1 MKLVATLS
9 SILLLGTGIT
19 AVSPTY
25 GAETVDILRKI
36 EVPTQSTRKF
46 SVSELGTEFASRV
59 SPESIEVLEHFGP
72 EAPAI
77 LNNYAIALEDALI
90 KVVEENEKLKKESE

>member
-1 MKLVATLS
+1 MKLVPTLTS
-9 SILLLGTGIT
+9 VFLLSTGIT
-19 AVSPTY
+19 TVTPIYA
-25 GAETVDILRKI
+25 GETIEILKKI
-36 EVPTQSTRKF
+36 QVPTQRASKF
-46 SVSELGTEFASRV
+46 SASELGTEFISKV

-90 KVVEENEKLKKESE
+90 KVIEENERLKKESQ